1 MLKIGKAAEL
11 LGITPQTLR
20 KHAKNGDIPVTIN
33 PNTGRYYF
41 KEEDIQEYGGFTP
54 TTDNRL
60 TIHYARSSNGD
71 PKLTKSQLNALQ
83 NTHGNPDLTITDK
96 GSGLNDKRPGLT
108 KILKL
113 VREGKV
119 KEICITHPDR
129 LTRFGYNYLL
139 TYCQAFNT
147 TITPLKTTQP
157 KEPQEELLQDFMS
170 LLASFSGKYYR
181 LRGWRQQLDLLHDA
195 ENTIHEKQD
204 AQDEEGDPE

>member
-1 MLKIGKAAEL
+1 MLKIGKAAQL

-41 KEEDIQEYGGFTP
+41 REEDVQAYGGLTP
-54 TTDNRL
+54 TTNDRI

-71 PKLTKSQLNALQ
+71 SNLIQSQLNALRT
-83 NTHGNPDLTITDK
+83 THGDPDLTITDK

-108 KILKL
+108 RILKL
-113 VREGKV
+113 VKEGKV
-119 KEICITHPDR
+119 KTIYITHPDR

-147 TITPLKTTQP
+147 TIEPLKSTKP
-157 KEPQEELLQDFMS
+157 REPQEELLQDFMS

-181 LRGWRQQLDLLHDA
+181 LRGWKQQLDLLHDA

-204 AQDEEGDPE
+204 EQAKEDDAK

>member
-1 MLKIGKAAEL
+1 MLKIGKAAQL
-11 LGITPQTLR
+11 LGVTPQTLR
-20 KHAKNGDIPVTIN
+20 KHAKNGDIPVIIN

-41 KEEDIQEYGGFTP
+41 REEDVQAYGGLTP
-54 TTDNRL
+54 TTDDRI

-71 PKLTKSQLNALQ
+71 PNLIKSQLNTLKT
-83 NTHGNPDLTITDK
+83 THGNPDLIITDK

-108 KILKL
+108 RILKL
-113 VREGKV
+113 VKEGKV
-119 KEICITHPDR
+119 KTIYITHPDR

-147 TITPLKTTQP
+147 SIEPLQSTKP

-181 LRGWRQQLDLLHDA
+181 LRGWKQQLDLLHDA
-195 ENTIHEKQD
+195 ENTIQEKQAERVKED
-204 AQDEEGDPE
+204 NQE